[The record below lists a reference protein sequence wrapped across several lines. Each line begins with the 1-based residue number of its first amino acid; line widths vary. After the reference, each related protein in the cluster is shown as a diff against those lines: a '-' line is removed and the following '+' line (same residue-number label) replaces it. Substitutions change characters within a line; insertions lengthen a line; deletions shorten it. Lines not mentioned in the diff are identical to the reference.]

1 MTAIYHQHS
10 TSWYLFKGTI
20 NELVRQSGIRT
31 SRGEASLV
39 CDDEELELTGQS
51 EIKTLQQAH
60 FMTIQD
66 LCSLFKR
73 EVASSSCA
81 WQQLISA
88 EKVDNRFTISEAVM
102 SLHRLVTM
110 YSRCNSIPD
119 MQTLSEEKRSNL
131 AFDIP
136 KLLSDGTGD
145 TAKLDW
151 AEVRNGFLQGI
162 KKSKEPSKESRD
174 SRL

>member
-1 MTAIYHQHS
+1 M
-10 TSWYLFKGTI
+10 
-20 NELVRQSGIRT
+20 RT

-39 CDDEELELTGQS
+39 CDDEDLELTGQS

-66 LCSLFKR
+66 LCSLFER
-73 EVASSSCA
+73 EAASSSCA
-81 WQQLISA
+81 RQQLISA
-88 EKVDNRFTISEAVM
+88 EPVDNRFTISEAVM

-119 MQTLSEEKRSNL
+119 MQTLSDKERSEL
-131 AFDIP
+131 AFNIP
-136 KLLSDGTGD
+136 KLLSDGTGTTPKFGD
-145 TAKLDW
+145 KERASFWED
-151 AEVRNGFLQGI
+151 VRKDFFQGI
-162 KKSKEPSKESRD
+162 KDSKEPSKESRD